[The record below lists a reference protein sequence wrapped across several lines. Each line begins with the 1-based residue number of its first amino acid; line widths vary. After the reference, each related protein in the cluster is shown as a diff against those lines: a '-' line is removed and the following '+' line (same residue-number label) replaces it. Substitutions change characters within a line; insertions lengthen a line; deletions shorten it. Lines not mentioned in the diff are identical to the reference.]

1 MLRTVSKMAPVS
13 AYLNRFRSVA
23 KAALFV
29 PVKVEEQPVVCRR
42 FGVFATAVWAKP
54 VARFENRFARYWE
67 FSFSV
72 DDPFPIHASQR
83 IPVPP
88 VRIGLCE
95 ELGYLW
101 QPVTSKS

>member
-29 PVKVEEQPVVCRR
+29 PVKVEKSPVVCRR
-42 FGVFATAVWAKP
+42 FSVFATAVWAKP
-54 VARFENRFARYWE
+54 VSRFQSRFARCWK
-67 FSFSV
+67 FARSV
-72 DDPFPIHASQR
+72 DDVGHASQVV
-83 IPVPP
+83 PVPP
-88 VRIGLCE
+88 VWIGAGDV
-95 ELGYLW
+95 LGYLG